1 MLDADMIRPS
11 HSPFSSPV
19 LLVKKKDGSW
29 RCCVDYRALNAII
42 VKDRFPMPTI
52 DELLGEIG
60 NASWFLKLDIPKMAF
75 RTYHGHYE
83 FKVMPFGLTNASSTF
98 QATMNDL
105 LRPFLW
111 KFAAVFF
118 DDILIYSSS
127 LLAHIDHLEAIFNAL
142 LKGSFYL
149 CRSKCTFA
157 E

>member
-1 MLDADMIRPS
+1 
-11 HSPFSSPV
+11 
-19 LLVKKKDGSW
+19 
-29 RCCVDYRALNAII
+29 
-42 VKDRFPMPTI
+42 
-52 DELLGEIG
+52 
-60 NASWFLKLDIPKMAF
+60 MAF

-142 LKGSFYL
+142 LKGLFYL